1 MTGTETIKLVSLD
14 GTPHWRMPDG
24 SFRPAN
30 PETGSCIA
38 RMPRD
43 GRNRILVI
51 HNEREAR
58 AAFCIP
64 NGRPNDGR
72 GHTGF
77 VRRTGFPVRLFFFPA

>member
-51 HNEREAR
+51 HN
-58 AAFCIP
+58 
-64 NGRPNDGR
+64 
-72 GHTGF
+72 
-77 VRRTGFPVRLFFFPA
+77 